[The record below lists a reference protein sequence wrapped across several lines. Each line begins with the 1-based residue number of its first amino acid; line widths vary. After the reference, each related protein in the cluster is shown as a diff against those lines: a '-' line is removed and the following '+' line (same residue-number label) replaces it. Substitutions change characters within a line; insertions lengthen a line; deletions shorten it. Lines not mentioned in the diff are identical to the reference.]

1 MKAQFVLAE
10 IGGAELRLPVGRMKL
25 CRLAVFV
32 LLIFAFDLTK
42 AAALEHSVSPSQQFI
57 VYGGDALWRSGI
69 SDLAETT
76 RANLLKLLHRSP
88 EWKTPIV
95 INLQQPQANVPETPP
110 SELRFS
116 QTGFGLKLQ
125 LDLTI
130 SANGDRGP
138 IERELLRAILLEM
151 IYRNEPD
158 LAAGSV
164 YVEPPDWLLDGVLAC
179 APGHDRASLIEA
191 LAVSDQVRPLVD
203 FLRVRPGQLD
213 SPARLLY
220 RAHSFALVQLL
231 IDSENGR
238 GRLVR
243 YIDNLSHASNDPL
256 RDLTQQF
263 PELAG
268 TGAGK
273 IWKTEIA
280 RLKVEDSHQLLSFAD
295 TETKLEELLA
305 TKIGKSSLHLQEMP
319 KRKLSPEDA
328 VGLKR
333 LSVDLL
339 LLATRANPILR
350 PTIQDYQ
357 QIATLLARGKNRGTA
372 ARFAQVDTLRAKI
385 AARMNEVDD
394 YLNWFEATQS
404 KTNSGQ
410 FANYLGA
417 AEQRDAALPH
427 RRDAIS
433 VYLDALEEQ
442 F

>member
-1 MKAQFVLAE
+1 
-10 IGGAELRLPVGRMKL
+10 MKL
-25 CRLAVFV
+25 CLPAV
-32 LLIFAFDLTK
+32 LILSIFAFDLTK
-42 AAALEHSVSPSQQFI
+42 ASPLEHSVSPSQQFI
-57 VYGGDALWRSGI
+57 VYGGDALLRGGI

-76 RANLLKLLHRSP
+76 RTNLLRLLRRSE

-95 INLQQPQANVPETPP
+95 INLQQPQANVPEIPP

-130 SANGDRGP
+130 SANGDRAA

-151 IYRNEPD
+151 IYRNQSD

-179 APGHDRASLIEA
+179 APGHDRAPLVEA
-191 LAVSDQVRPLVD
+191 LAVSDQVMPLVD
-203 FLRVRPGQLD
+203 FLRVRPEQLD
-213 SPARLLY
+213 WPGRLLY

-231 IDSENGR
+231 IDADSGR
-238 GRLVR
+238 GRLGH
-243 YIDNLSHASNDPL
+243 YIDNLSRASNDPL
-256 RDLTQQF
+256 KDLTQQF

-268 TGAGK
+268 TGAAK
-273 IWKTEIA
+273 IWKAEIA
-280 RLKVEDSHQLLSFAD
+280 RLRVEDSHQLLGFAE
-295 TETKLEELLA
+295 TEKKLEELLT
-305 TKIGKSSLHLQEMP
+305 TKIGKSSLHLHEMVQ
-319 KRKLSPEDA
+319 RKLSAEDV

-350 PTIQDYQ
+350 LTIQDYQ
-357 QIATLLARGKNRGTA
+357 QIATLLARGKNKGMA
-372 ARFAQVDTLRAKI
+372 ARLAKVETLRTKI

-404 KTNSGQ
+404 KTNSGE

-417 AEQRDAALPH
+417 AGQRHLALPH

-433 VYLDALEEQ
+433 VYLDALEGQ